1 MCLKNWSEH
10 SAAMLQTNKEEKK
23 NTPTL
28 LAASTLACSEDSN
41 VHILYIIY
49 YHSADICPNVNGL
62 IGSNIDNC
70 GLPGHYWNQIGS
82 HVPGS
87 DFMVTLV
94 PLC

>member
-10 SAAMLQTNKEEKK
+10 SAAMLQTNKQK
-23 NTPTL
+23 NHSYFVT
-28 LAASTLACSEDSN
+28 ASTLACSEDSN

-82 HVPGS
+82 YVPGS
-87 DFMVTLV
+87 DFRVTLV